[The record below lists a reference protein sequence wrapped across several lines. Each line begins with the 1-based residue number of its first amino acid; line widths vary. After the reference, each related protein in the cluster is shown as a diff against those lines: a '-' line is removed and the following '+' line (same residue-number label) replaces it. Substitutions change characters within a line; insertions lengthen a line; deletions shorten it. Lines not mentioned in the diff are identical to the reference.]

1 MMTRMTTR
9 MLVSKIR
16 PQCTRVHWGRI
27 LLTSILVV
35 ILVIILNTVLS
46 LLASQVWGPPSQ
58 AHQIAYLVASW
69 STFVLQLVLT
79 VGCAVLAARKV
90 ESGAPL
96 HGLLVGLVVALIFF
110 PLSLGFRNPALVMLV
125 SFVLTVAAGWLGGVL
140 GSRGRRTS

>member
-1 MMTRMTTR
+1 MKAEF
-9 MLVSKIR
+9 S
-16 PQCTRVHWGRI
+16 RVHWGRI

-79 VGCAVLAARKV
+79 VGVAVWAARKLDRL
-90 ESGAPL
+90 APL
-96 HGLLVGLVVALIFF
+96 HGSLV
-110 PLSLGFRNPALVMLV
+110 PLFLSSCSSPFSP
-125 SFVLTVAAGWLGGVL
+125 
-140 GSRGRRTS
+140 

>member
-1 MMTRMTTR
+1 MKAEF
-9 MLVSKIR
+9 S
-16 PQCTRVHWGRI
+16 RVHWGRI

-35 ILVIILNTVLS
+35 ILVIILNMVLS

-58 AHQIAYLVASW
+58 THQITYLVASW

-79 VGCAVLAARKV
+79 VGGAVRVARKV

-140 GSRGRRTS
+140 GSRGPETS